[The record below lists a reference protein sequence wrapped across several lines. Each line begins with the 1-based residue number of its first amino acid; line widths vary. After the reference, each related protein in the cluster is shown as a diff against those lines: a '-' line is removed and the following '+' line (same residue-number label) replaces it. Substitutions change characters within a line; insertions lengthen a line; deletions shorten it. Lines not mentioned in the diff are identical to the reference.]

1 MKVDFNADADH
12 IDIPLNKYG
21 LSGYLLAIFC
31 IFLLGLWFVASPST
45 FATKSHGVNVT
56 RDYIDGT
63 PQAIFD
69 IGLFCIIICGPLTAI
84 MFYRL
89 FIAKSGLTIN
99 MDGIMNNTSM
109 GSCGFINW
117 NNITKI
123 NKEDGDY
130 PMRIVVHVN
139 SPEEFIR
146 SQSNIFK
153 RRRAADDD
161 RTYGSPA
168 VINTYF
174 LKCDCDELYSF
185 LTDTLKTYKEDAK

>member
-1 MKVDFNADADH
+1 MKVDFNTDTDH
-12 IDIPLNKYG
+12 IDIPVNKYR
-21 LSGYLLAIFC
+21 LSGYFFTIFC

-45 FATKSHGVNVT
+45 FASSSDGVKVT
-56 RDYIDGT
+56 RVYIDGT
-63 PQAIFD
+63 PQSIFD

-89 FIAKSGLTIN
+89 FIMKSGLTIN

-123 NKEDGDY
+123 NKEKGDY
-130 PMRIVVHVN
+130 PMCIVIHVN
-139 SPEEFIR
+139 SPEEFIK

-153 RRRAADDD
+153 RRTAADNY
-161 RTYGSPA
+161 RTYCSPA
-168 VINTYF
+168 VINTNF
-174 LKCDCDELYSF
+174 LKCDYDELYSF
-185 LTDTLKTYKEDAK
+185 LTDTLKTYKESAK